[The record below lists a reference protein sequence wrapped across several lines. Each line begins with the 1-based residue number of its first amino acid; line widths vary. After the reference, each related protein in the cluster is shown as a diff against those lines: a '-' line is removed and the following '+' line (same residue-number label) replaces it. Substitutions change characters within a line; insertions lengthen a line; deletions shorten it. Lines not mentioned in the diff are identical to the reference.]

1 MAQIYF
7 DLIKQGKRTIEQ
19 VPEVIRANV
28 QQLLDQQ
35 AQAGNE

>member
-7 DLIKQGKRTIEQ
+7 NLIKQGKRTIEQ
-19 VPEVIRANV
+19 VPEVIRADV

>member
-7 DLIKQGKRTIEQ
+7 NLIKQGKRTIEQ